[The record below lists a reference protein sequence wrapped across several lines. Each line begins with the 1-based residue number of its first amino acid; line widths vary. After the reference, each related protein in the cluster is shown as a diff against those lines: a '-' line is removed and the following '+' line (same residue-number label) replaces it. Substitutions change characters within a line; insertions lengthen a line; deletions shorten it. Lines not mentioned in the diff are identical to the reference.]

1 MDNFDPV
8 ENSAKNGL
16 DQEVRV
22 VRVNTVRSWPIRS
35 THGSMQLA
43 QRFRDFALREAR
55 GNSPRYQQRALD
67 IAEDPAALAVIA
79 ELPTGK
85 KQPNL
90 VLTAAR
96 VHGASAD
103 SYPEFRHH

>member
-1 MDNFDPV
+1 
-8 ENSAKNGL
+8 
-16 DQEVRV
+16 
-22 VRVNTVRSWPIRS
+22 
-35 THGSMQLA
+35 MQLA